1 MLNCTSYF
9 AEQLIALQAAVAAA
23 KSAVP
28 TGHDAVHAAARKRNA
43 DTQDRIRAWLK
54 AHGPAI
60 PAEIATG
67 TRMGIKLVRR
77 HLSAMAQ
84 DNQATN
90 IGSRF
95 RPRWK
100 IGA

>member
-1 MLNCTSYF
+1 MLNCTSIF
-9 AEQLIALQAAVAAA
+9 TQQLIALQAAVAAA
-23 KSAVP
+23 KSAAP

-54 AHGPAI
+54 SNGPAI
-60 PAEIATG
+60 PAEIAAG

-77 HLSAMAQ
+77 HLAAMAKDQ
-84 DNQATN
+84 QATN
-90 IGSRF
+90 MGSRF

-100 IGA
+100 VGA